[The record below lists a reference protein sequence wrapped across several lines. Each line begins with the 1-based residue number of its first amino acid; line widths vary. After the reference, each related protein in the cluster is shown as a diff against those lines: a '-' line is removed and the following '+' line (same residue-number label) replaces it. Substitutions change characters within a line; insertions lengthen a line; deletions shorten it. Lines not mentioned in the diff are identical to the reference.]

1 MLTKEMVALELV
13 SKVESAEKSLKETRT
28 WCEKCAEL
36 EAELG
41 KSLVNNRW
49 QIGYSLDVTKQ
60 DLPAIRKVVGRLTM
74 TGKRLGCD
82 TPGKETVIV
91 RLEPMSKDW
100 KMLAFE
106 YPVRYR
112 AGKCQI
118 VEQSGYSYKTLVCS
132 SK

>member
-1 MLTKEMVALELV
+1 MLTKEMVAVELMK
-13 SKVESAEKSLKETRT
+13 KVENAEKALKSTRT

-36 EAELG
+36 EEALG
-41 KSLVNNRW
+41 KSLVTNRW

-91 RLEPMSKDW
+91 GLKPMSKEW
-100 KMLAFE
+100 EALSFE

-112 AGKCQI
+112 PGKCKI

-132 SK
+132 R

>member
-13 SKVESAEKSLKETRT
+13 SKVENAEKALKKTRT

-49 QIGYSLDVTKQ
+49 EIGYSLDVAKE

-82 TPGKETVIV
+82 KPGKETVIV
-91 RLEPMSKDW
+91 GLKPMSQEW
-100 KMLAFE
+100 EALRFE

-112 AGKCQI
+112 PGKCRI
-118 VEQSGYSYKTLVCS
+118 VEQPSGSYKTLVCS
-132 SK
+132 K

>member
-1 MLTKEMVALELV
+1 MKN
-13 SKVESAEKSLKETRT
+13 TRT

-36 EAELG
+36 EEALG
-41 KSLVNNRW
+41 KSLVKNRW

-74 TGKRLGCD
+74 TGKRLGCE

-91 RLEPMSKDW
+91 GLKPMSKEW
-100 KMLAFE
+100 EALSFE

-112 AGKCQI
+112 PGKCKI

-132 SK
+132 R